1 MPSGLGQF
9 ETDAIARLG
18 CFNFLEIKSH
28 YSRRIAVSREAQRG
42 QDGVDNVKSA
52 TARRNPLVRSRR
64 DSTVLTMPPKKST
77 AVNRAVRGGTQG
89 RL

>member
-1 MPSGLGQF
+1 MPLLGSVVLIFSRSKVTIQGGLPF
-9 ETDAIARLG
+9 S
-18 CFNFLEIKSH
+18 K
-28 YSRRIAVSREAQRG
+28 EAQRG

-52 TARRNPLVRSRR
+52 TAKRNPLVRSRR

-77 AVNRAVRGGTQG
+77 AVNRAVKGGTQG